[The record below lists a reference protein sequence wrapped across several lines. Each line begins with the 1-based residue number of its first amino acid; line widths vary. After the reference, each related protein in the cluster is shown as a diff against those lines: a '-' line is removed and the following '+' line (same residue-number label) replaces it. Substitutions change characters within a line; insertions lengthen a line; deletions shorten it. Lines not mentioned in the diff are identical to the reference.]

1 MILSL
6 FYCTFPSLETVLGA
20 LARVL
25 REDSKK
31 STELATNIIYTFF
44 CFSSFS
50 DFHGIIS
57 HHKIGAMCMQVL
69 DHEIKRYDTWQEELE
84 NKNKSDILVQHLI
97 LQRKFE
103 EESLRL
109 EQTRKRCRG
118 TLFPMNVLSYLS
130 VWPT

>member
-1 MILSL
+1 M
-6 FYCTFPSLETVLGA
+6 LGA

-84 NKNKSDILVQHLI
+84 NKNKSDILVQYLI

-103 EESLRL
+103 EESLSL
-109 EQTRKRCRG
+109 VQARKHCRG
-118 TLFPMNVLSYLS
+118 TLFPVNVLSYLP
-130 VWPT
+130 VWPIWQKRL

>member
-1 MILSL
+1 M
-6 FYCTFPSLETVLGA
+6 LGA

-84 NKNKSDILVQHLI
+84 NKNKSDILFHHFMCNEN
-97 LQRKFE
+97 LQDNKAC
-103 EESLRL
+103 LRSCFFFFL
-109 EQTRKRCRG
+109 
-118 TLFPMNVLSYLS
+118 MNVNK
-130 VWPT
+130 

>member
-20 LARVL
+20 LARIL

-84 NKNKSDILVQHLI
+84 NKDKSDILVQHLI

-103 EESLRL
+103 
-109 EQTRKRCRG
+109 KKA
-118 TLFPMNVLSYLS
+118 
-130 VWPT
+130 